1 MACLISY
8 GLHITTITMTIP
20 LIKCLISYGLRIIL
34 LQIKA
39 MCCVQ
44 TIGQHHIS
52 TLISYGLHT
61 ILKAMCC
68 VQTTGQLMTYLIS
81 LWLTHYCQSLCTDY
95 RMPWYNY
102 DNENTSN
109 YFYNGMS
116 LYRVDNNYKMTSC
129 INLL

>member
-1 MACLISY
+1 
-8 GLHITTITMTIP
+8 MTIP
-20 LIKCLISYGLRIIL
+20 LIKCLISYGLYIIL

-44 TIGQHHIS
+44 TIGHHIS

-81 LWLTHYCQSLCTDY
+81 LWLTHYSQSLCTDY
-95 RMPWYNY
+95 G
-102 DNENTSN
+102 T
-109 YFYNGMS
+109 
-116 LYRVDNNYKMTSC
+116 T
-129 INLL
+129 